1 MLIVILLFCGMTVQ
15 AQDNEKKEPGP
26 YMSARHLPNMLKWL
40 PAPPDTTSEEFVHDI
55 MRYMW
60 GKKQRLNPERAAIA
74 IRDAVWNIDSTLAEY
89 FVPFGMEISAEKT
102 PDIYNYLIRSIKTCD
117 QMGTRAKWFY
127 RRKRP
132 FMRMNE
138 HMLTRNEEAG
148 LVNNGSYPSGHPC
161 YLQSSIPLL
170 PTPSWLVA

>member
-74 IRDAVWNIDSTLAEY
+74 IRDAVWNIDSTLADLSRED
-89 FVPFGMEISAEKT
+89 P
-102 PDIYNYLIRSIKTCD
+102 R
-117 QMGTRAKWFY
+117 
-127 RRKRP
+127 
-132 FMRMNE
+132 
-138 HMLTRNEEAG
+138 
-148 LVNNGSYPSGHPC
+148 
-161 YLQSSIPLL
+161 YLQL
-170 PTPSWLVA
+170 PHQEYQDLRSDGYQGKMVLPS

>member
-15 AQDNEKKEPGP
+15 AQDNEKKEPSP

-74 IRDAVWNIDSTLAEY
+74 IRDAVDKFFARISCRLEWKSQQRRLQISTTTSSGASRPAIKW
-89 FVPFGMEISAEKT
+89 VPG
-102 PDIYNYLIRSIKTCD
+102 
-117 QMGTRAKWFY
+117 Q
-127 RRKRP
+127 
-132 FMRMNE
+132 
-138 HMLTRNEEAG
+138 
-148 LVNNGSYPSGHPC
+148 NGSTVVSVLSC
-161 YLQSSIPLL
+161 
-170 PTPSWLVA
+170 V

>member
-74 IRDAVWNIDSTLAEY
+74 IRIVGECVDKGTVLGCTREHLQTLVLCRDFVEDGFHVWRRSVPAEA
-89 FVPFGMEISAEKT
+89 PRE
-102 PDIYNYLIRSIKTCD
+102 
-117 QMGTRAKWFY
+117 
-127 RRKRP
+127 
-132 FMRMNE
+132 
-138 HMLTRNEEAG
+138 
-148 LVNNGSYPSGHPC
+148 
-161 YLQSSIPLL
+161 
-170 PTPSWLVA
+170 